1 MNTTTTQPDGN
12 HTDSGHT
19 SDHTDSNHTGGDQTD
34 SGHTGHGYGPDFG
47 LRGQAIYRPRND
59 RMLAG
64 VASGLGRYLGVD
76 PAVIR
81 IILVVLLVV
90 GGAGVP
96 LYAAGWLLIPEE
108 GCDQSLAGQF
118 IESLQSRSR

>member
-1 MNTTTTQPDGN
+1 METTTTQPNSSN
-12 HTDSGHT
+12 HTDPSHPGPDA
-19 SDHTDSNHTGGDQTD
+19 DH
-34 SGHTGHGYGPDFG
+34 GHGLPDQP
-47 LRGQAIYRPRND
+47 LYRSRQN
-59 RMLAG
+59 RMVAG
-64 VASGLGRYLGVD
+64 VAGGIGRYLGVD
-76 PAVIR
+76 PTVIR

>member
-1 MNTTTTQPDGN
+1 MNTTTTEPN
-12 HTDSGHT
+12 SSSHTDDSHDSGH
-19 SDHTDSNHTGGDQTD
+19 
-34 SGHTGHGYGPDFG
+34 GPDFG
-47 LRGQAIYRPRND
+47 FRDQALYRPRHD
-59 RMLAG
+59 RMIAG

-81 IILVVLLVV
+81 IIMVVLLVV
-90 GGAGVP
+90 GGAGIP

-108 GCDQSLAGQF
+108 GCDQSLASQF

>member
-12 HTDSGHT
+12 HTDGNHT
-19 SDHTDSNHTGGDQTD
+19 SDHTDSNHAE
-34 SGHTGHGYGPDFG
+34 SNHTGQGYGPDFG
-47 LRGQAIYRPRND
+47 FRGQAIYRPRGD

-108 GCDQSLAGQF
+108 GCDQSLASQF

>member
-1 MNTTTTQPDGN
+1 MNTTTTQPDGSDTDTS
-12 HTDSGHT
+12 HTDH
-19 SDHTDSNHTGGDQTD
+19 HTDNNQTGD
-34 SGHTGHGYGPDFG
+34 HAGHGYGPDFG
-47 LRGQAIYRPRND
+47 FHGQAISRPRND

-64 VASGLGRYLGVD
+64 VASGIGRYVGVD

-108 GCDQSLAGQF
+108 GCDQSLASQF

>member
-1 MNTTTTQPDGN
+1 MNTTTTQPG
-12 HTDSGHT
+12 
-19 SDHTDSNHTGGDQTD
+19 SDHTGSD
-34 SGHTGHGYGPDFG
+34 HTGHGPEFG
-47 LRGQAIYRPRND
+47 FRGQAIYRPRGD

-108 GCDQSLAGQF
+108 GCDQSLASQF